1 MGWCISYMKF
11 FLYLS
16 IALIVSS
23 CAVKQKSEC
32 ISSSLLI
39 SRDNDNIN
47 LLMQD
52 NGCKYTIHKMPENIW
67 KIEVENGS
75 FAAFT
80 PRAEKDVKKALPV
93 IKKNDKE
100 ILLFFASSGSLTQNK
115 NSSSFTYMQNT
126 FLDIPERK
134 AGYIEEAV
142 CSNDKTV
149 IKSNGAVIFNS
160 GTLYNGRKYIDI
172 YNISL
177 KKGYVHNNK
186 CNIISA
192 PAALRFPKRVRYFLN
207 KDNINLYSDGK
218 NIIISNKNN
227 NNQMY
232 LTDINEE
239 KTLKTQKIKLEF
251 SKNIEIAASNITP
264 CYTTIILKGR
274 YEPLQ
279 NIPHSKSLKGYIFK
293 QIDITSK
300 SEVTEIRLYTGTMV
314 KEPFISVDKV
324 DNNIIIY
331 AGK

>member
-149 IKSNGAVIFNS
+149 IKGNGAVIFNS
-160 GTLYNGRKYIDI
+160 GSLYNGRKYIDI

-218 NIIISNKNN
+218 NIIISNENN
-227 NNQMY
+227 NSKMY

-239 KTLKTQKIKLEF
+239 KTLKTQKIKQEN

-264 CYTTIILKGR
+264 GYTTIILKGR

>member
-160 GTLYNGRKYIDI
+160 GSLYNGRKYIDI

-192 PAALRFPKRVRYFLN
+192 PAALRFPKRVRYFLIS
-207 KDNINLYSDGK
+207 DNLNLYSDGK
-218 NIIISNKNN
+218 NIIISNQKNN
-227 NNQMY
+227 NHLF

-264 CYTTIILKGR
+264 GYTTIILKGR

>member
-1 MGWCISYMKF
+1 MGWYINYMKF
-11 FLYLS
+11 FLYLFTAF
-16 IALIVSS
+16 IASS
-23 CAVKQKSEC
+23 CAVSQKNEC

-75 FAAFT
+75 FTPFT
-80 PRAEKDVKKALPV
+80 PRAEKSVKKALPM

-100 ILLFFASSGSLTQNK
+100 LLLFFASNGSLIQNK
-115 NSSSFTYMQNT
+115 NRSSFTYMQNT
-126 FLDIPERK
+126 SLYIPERK
-134 AGYIEEAV
+134 AGYIEETV

-149 IKSNGAVIFNS
+149 IKSNGAVIFNNGS
-160 GTLYNGRKYIDI
+160 LYNGRKYIDI

-177 KKGYVHNNK
+177 KKEYVHNK
-186 CNIISA
+186 CNAVSA
-192 PAALRFPKRVRYFLN
+192 PVSLRFPKRVRYFFN
-207 KDNINLYSDGK
+207 SDNLDLYSDGK
-218 NIIISNKNN
+218 NIIISNENN
-227 NNQMY
+227 DNQMF

-251 SKNIEIAASNITP
+251 SKKIEIAASNITP
-264 CYTTIILKGR
+264 DYTTVILKGR

-279 NIPHSKSLKGYIFK
+279 NIPHSKSLKGAVFK
-293 QIDITSK
+293 QVDITPK
-300 SEVTEIRLYTGTMV
+300 SEVTEIRFYTSRVV
-314 KEPFISVDKV
+314 KEPFISIDKV

-331 AGK
+331 AGI

>member
-1 MGWCISYMKF
+1 MGWCINYMKF

-16 IALIVSS
+16 IVFIVSS

-75 FAAFT
+75 FTAFA
-80 PRAEKDVKKALPV
+80 PQAEKDIKKALPV

-100 ILLFFASSGSLTQNK
+100 ILLFFASSGSLIQNK

-134 AGYIEEAV
+134 AGYIEETV
-142 CSNDKTV
+142 CSNNQTV
-149 IKSNGAVIFNS
+149 IKSNGAAVFNS
-160 GTLYNGRKYIDI
+160 GSLYNGRKYIDV
-172 YNISL
+172 YNVSL
-177 KKGYVHNNK
+177 KKGYFHNNE

-192 PAALRFPKRVRYFLN
+192 PVLLRFPKRVRYFLN
-207 KDNINLYSDGK
+207 QDNINLFSDGK

-264 CYTTIILKGR
+264 AYTTIILKGR

-279 NIPHSKSLKGYIFK
+279 NIPHSKSLKGAFFK

-300 SEVTEIRLYTGTMV
+300 SEVTEIKLYTGTMV

>member
-1 MGWCISYMKF
+1 MIPICKMLRNRYIMNTNLRESYRSFIKKMLFTAYKYLWILPVLIIILIIPLLMNYSLVPEYSVVYNMGWSTSLIYYPVLF
-11 FLYLS
+11 FILYLLNVVILS
-16 IALIVSS
+16 MLYVNISLVVARFQHKFIP
-23 CAVKQKSEC
+23 C
-32 ISSSLLI
+32 IILSYIIFFSGYS
-39 SRDNDNIN
+39 
-47 LLMQD
+47 
-52 NGCKYTIHKMPENIW
+52 
-67 KIEVENGS
+67 
-75 FAAFT
+75 AFT
-80 PRAEKDVKKALPV
+80 TYKRNFD
-93 IKKNDKE
+93 IRST
-100 ILLFFASSGSLTQNK
+100 SS
-115 NSSSFTYMQNT
+115 Y
-126 FLDIPERK
+126 
-134 AGYIEEAV
+134 V
-142 CSNDKTV
+142 
-149 IKSNGAVIFNS
+149 
-160 GTLYNGRKYIDI
+160 

-264 CYTTIILKGR
+264 GYTTIILKGR

>member
-1 MGWCISYMKF
+1 MKF

-100 ILLFFASSGSLTQNK
+100 ILLFFTSSGSLTQNK

-160 GTLYNGRKYIDI
+160 STLYNGRKYIDI

-177 KKGYVHNNK
+177 KKGYVHNK

-264 CYTTIILKGR
+264 GYTTIILKGR

>member
-1 MGWCISYMKF
+1 MGWCINYMKF
-11 FLYLS
+11 FLYLC
-16 IALIVSS
+16 IALMVSS

-39 SRDNDNIN
+39 SRDNNNIN

-52 NGCKYTIHKMPENIW
+52 NGCKYTVHKMPENIW

-75 FAAFT
+75 FSAFT
-80 PRAEKDVKKALPV
+80 PKAEKDVKKSLPV
-93 IKKNDKE
+93 IKKNNKE

-115 NSSSFTYMQNT
+115 DSSSFTYTQNT
-126 FLDIPERK
+126 AFNIPERK
-134 AGYIEEAV
+134 AGYIEEIL

-149 IKSNGAVIFNS
+149 IKSNGAVVFNS
-160 GTLYNGRKYIDI
+160 GSLYNGRKYIDI

-177 KKGYVHNNK
+177 KKGYVHNK
-186 CNIISA
+186 CSTVSA
-192 PAALRFPKRVRYFLN
+192 PVSLRFPKRVRYFLN
-207 KDNINLYSDGK
+207 SDNLGLYSDGK
-218 NIIISNKNN
+218 NIIISNQKNN
-227 NNQMY
+227 NHLF

-264 CYTTIILKGR
+264 GYTTIILKGR

-279 NIPHSKSLKGYIFK
+279 NIPHSKSLKGAVFK
-293 QIDITSK
+293 QVNITPK
-300 SEVTEIRLYTGTMV
+300 SEVTEIRLYTGRV
-314 KEPFISVDKV
+314 IKEPFISIDKV

-331 AGK
+331 ADK

>member
-1 MGWCISYMKF
+1 
-11 FLYLS
+11 
-16 IALIVSS
+16 
-23 CAVKQKSEC
+23 
-32 ISSSLLI
+32 
-39 SRDNDNIN
+39 
-47 LLMQD
+47 
-52 NGCKYTIHKMPENIW
+52 
-67 KIEVENGS
+67 
-75 FAAFT
+75 
-80 PRAEKDVKKALPV
+80 
-93 IKKNDKE
+93 
-100 ILLFFASSGSLTQNK
+100 
-115 NSSSFTYMQNT
+115 MQNT

-207 KDNINLYSDGK
+207 KDSINLYSDGK

-264 CYTTIILKGR
+264 GYTTIILKGR

>member
-1 MGWCISYMKF
+1 MGWCINYMKF
-11 FLYLS
+11 FLYLC
-16 IALIVSS
+16 IALMVSS

-39 SRDNDNIN
+39 SRDNNNIN

-75 FAAFT
+75 FSTFT
-80 PRAEKDVKKALPV
+80 PKAEKDVKKFLPV
-93 IKKNDKE
+93 IKKNNKE
-100 ILLFFASSGSLTQNK
+100 ILLFFASRGSLTQNK
-115 NSSSFTYMQNT
+115 NSSSFTYTQNT
-126 FLDIPERK
+126 AFNIPERK
-134 AGYIEEAV
+134 AGYIEEIL

-149 IKSNGAVIFNS
+149 IKSNGAVVFNS
-160 GTLYNGRKYIDI
+160 GSLYNGRKYIDI

-177 KKGYVHNNK
+177 KKGYVHDK
-186 CNIISA
+186 CSTVSA
-192 PAALRFPKRVRYFLN
+192 PVSLRFPKRVRYFFIS
-207 KDNINLYSDGK
+207 DNLNLYSDGK
-218 NIIISNKNN
+218 NIIISNQKNN
-227 NNQMY
+227 NHLF

-264 CYTTIILKGR
+264 GYTTIILNGR

-279 NIPHSKSLKGYIFK
+279 NIPHSKSLKGAVFK
-293 QIDITSK
+293 QVDITPK
-300 SEVTEIRLYTGTMV
+300 SEVTEIRLYTGSII
-314 KEPFISVDKV
+314 KEPFISIDKV

-331 AGK
+331 ADK

>member
-1 MGWCISYMKF
+1 MGWCINYMKF
-11 FLYLS
+11 FLYLC
-16 IALIVSS
+16 IALMVSS

-39 SRDNDNIN
+39 SRDNNNIN
-47 LLMQD
+47 LFMQD

-75 FAAFT
+75 FSAFT
-80 PRAEKDVKKALPV
+80 PKAEKDVKKFLPV
-93 IKKNDKE
+93 IKKNNKE

-134 AGYIEEAV
+134 AGYIEEIL
-142 CSNDKTV
+142 CSTDKTV
-149 IKSNGAVIFNS
+149 IKSNGAVVFNS
-160 GTLYNGRKYIDI
+160 GSLYNGRKYIDI

-177 KKGYVHNNK
+177 KKGYVHNK
-186 CNIISA
+186 CSTVSS
-192 PAALRFPKRVRYFLN
+192 PVSLRFPKRVRYFLIS
-207 KDNINLYSDGK
+207 DNLNLYSDGK
-218 NIIISNKNN
+218 NIIISNQKNN
-227 NNQMY
+227 NHLF

-251 SKNIEIAASNITP
+251 SKNIEIAASNITSG
-264 CYTTIILKGR
+264 YTTIILKGR

-279 NIPHSKSLKGYIFK
+279 NIPHSKSLKGTVFK
-293 QIDITSK
+293 QIDITPK
-300 SEVTEIRLYTGTMV
+300 SEVTEIRLYTGSII
-314 KEPFISVDKV
+314 KQPFISIDKV

-331 AGK
+331 ADK

>member
-1 MGWCISYMKF
+1 MGWCINYMKF
-11 FLYLS
+11 FLYLC
-16 IALIVSS
+16 IALMVSS

-39 SRDNDNIN
+39 SRDNNNIN

-75 FAAFT
+75 FSAFT
-80 PRAEKDVKKALPV
+80 PKAEKDVKKFLPV
-93 IKKNDKE
+93 IKKNNKE
-100 ILLFFASSGSLTQNK
+100 ILLFFASRGSLTQNK

-126 FLDIPERK
+126 FLDIPARK
-134 AGYIEEAV
+134 AGYIEEIL

-149 IKSNGAVIFNS
+149 IKSNGAVVFNS
-160 GTLYNGRKYIDI
+160 GSLYNGRKYIDI

-177 KKGYVHNNK
+177 KKGYVHNK
-186 CNIISA
+186 CSTVSA
-192 PAALRFPKRVRYFLN
+192 PVSLRFLKRVRYFLIS
-207 KDNINLYSDGK
+207 DNLNLYSDGK
-218 NIIISNKNN
+218 NIIISNQKNN
-227 NNQMY
+227 NHLF

-264 CYTTIILKGR
+264 GYTTIILKGR

-279 NIPHSKSLKGYIFK
+279 NIPHSKSLKGAVFK
-293 QIDITSK
+293 QIDITPK
-300 SEVTEIRLYTGTMV
+300 SEVTEIRLYTGSII
-314 KEPFISVDKV
+314 KEPFISIDKV

-331 AGK
+331 ADK

>member
-1 MGWCISYMKF
+1 MGWCINYMKF

-32 ISSSLLI
+32 TASSLII
-39 SRDNDNIN
+39 SKDNNNIN

-52 NGCKYTIHKMPENIW
+52 NGCKYNIHKMPENIW

-75 FAAFT
+75 FAKFT
-80 PRAEKDVKKALPV
+80 PRAEKGIKKALPV

-100 ILLFFASSGSLTQNK
+100 ILLFFASNGNLTQNE
-115 NSSSFTYMQNT
+115 NSSLFTYMQNT
-126 FLDIPERK
+126 ALNIPERK
-134 AGYIEEAV
+134 AGYIEEII
-142 CSNDKTV
+142 CGKDKTV
-149 IKSNGAVIFNS
+149 IKSNGAVVFNS
-160 GTLYNGRKYIDI
+160 GSLYNGRKYIDI

-186 CNIISA
+186 CSA
-192 PAALRFPKRVRYFLN
+192 VSSPVLLRYPKRVRYFLN
-207 KDNINLYSDGK
+207 NNTDVFSDGK
-218 NIIISNKNN
+218 NIIISEKSN
-227 NNQMY
+227 NNQLF

-251 SKNIEIAASNITP
+251 SKNIDITASNITP
-264 CYTTIILKGR
+264 AYTTIILKGR

-279 NIPHSKSLKGYIFK
+279 NIPHSKSLKGAVFK
-293 QIDITSK
+293 QVDITSK
-300 SEVTEIRLYTGTMV
+300 SEVTEIRLYTGRLI
-314 KEPFISVDKV
+314 KEPYISVDKV

>member
-52 NGCKYTIHKMPENIW
+52 NGCKYTIHKMPKNIW

-75 FAAFT
+75 FAVFT

-160 GTLYNGRKYIDI
+160 GSLYNGRKYIDI

-232 LTDINEE
+232 LTDINE
-239 KTLKTQKIKLEF
+239 
-251 SKNIEIAASNITP
+251 
-264 CYTTIILKGR
+264 
-274 YEPLQ
+274 
-279 NIPHSKSLKGYIFK
+279 
-293 QIDITSK
+293 
-300 SEVTEIRLYTGTMV
+300 
-314 KEPFISVDKV
+314 
-324 DNNIIIY
+324 
-331 AGK
+331 